1 MNTRLFYLFL
11 ILIISISAISGAQES
26 QLPFPETREKIT
38 EAFRQNR
45 LGTPKSFV
53 SPKSIPSEITDDSPR
68 VGALIQFDYD
78 SDKIKDE
85 SYPLLRQF
93 GESFQKDLPDAAFA
107 IEGHADSQGT
117 DEYNADLSQRRAQ
130 AVKTFLISSFQI
142 DESRLN
148 VKAYGESRPI
158 ASNESEEGRALNRRV
173 EFVRVK

>member
-1 MNTRLFYLFL
+1 MKTRLFYLFL
-11 ILIISISAISGAQES
+11 IVAIGISAIAEAQDAPL
-26 QLPFPETREKIT
+26 QFPKTREKIT

-53 SPKSIPSEITDDSPR
+53 SPKSIPSEIAADSPR

-78 SDKIKDE
+78 SDAIKAE

-93 GESFQKDLPDAAFA
+93 GESFQKDLPDAAFVV
-107 IEGHADSQGT
+107 EGHADSTGT

-130 AVKTFLISSFQI
+130 AVKAFLMSLFQI
-142 DESRLN
+142 DGSRLT
-148 VKAYGESRPI
+148 VKSYGESRPI
-158 ASNESEEGRALNRRV
+158 ASNENEEGRALNRRV

>member
-1 MNTRLFYLFL
+1 MKKRLFYLFL
-11 ILIISISAISGAQES
+11 IVIIGIFTIAGAQDKPL
-26 QLPFPETREKIT
+26 QFPDTREKIT

-53 SPKSIPSEITDDSPR
+53 SPKSIPSGIAEDSPR

-78 SDKIKDE
+78 SDAIKDE
-85 SYPLLRQF
+85 SYRLLKEF
-93 GESFQKDLPDAAFA
+93 GEAFQKDLPDAAF
-107 IEGHADSQGT
+107 IVEGHADSTGT

-130 AVKTFLISSFQI
+130 AVKTFLMSLFQI
-142 DESRLN
+142 DESRLT
-148 VKAYGESRPI
+148 VKSYGESRPI